1 MPRSN
6 IPSTAY
12 PAPQSHHDHV
22 HVAVSLLPKAHRD
35 APFMSA
41 LLGDITAAVQR
52 AVPPDVYLSVGL
64 SFSSPYYVTGLAKE
78 IHDAQ

>member
-1 MPRSN
+1 
-6 IPSTAY
+6 
-12 PAPQSHHDHV
+12 
-22 HVAVSLLPKAHRD
+22 
-35 APFMSA
+35 MSA